1 MWFDTIDETLIVG
14 ICSLSTELIR
24 FSTLRLPQQQLH
36 NSCYLYL
43 SELLIESFCHMLPSC
58 ATLKKVR
65 IVKGLS
71 MIFNGSIAYYLV
83 LF

>member
-1 MWFDTIDETLIVG
+1 MSFKHTDVCSLYFVGYCLLVLTWFDTIDETLIVG

-43 SELLIESFCHMLPSC
+43 SELLIESFCHMYV
-58 ATLKKVR
+58 T
-65 IVKGLS
+65 
-71 MIFNGSIAYYLV
+71 V
-83 LF
+83 LCSP